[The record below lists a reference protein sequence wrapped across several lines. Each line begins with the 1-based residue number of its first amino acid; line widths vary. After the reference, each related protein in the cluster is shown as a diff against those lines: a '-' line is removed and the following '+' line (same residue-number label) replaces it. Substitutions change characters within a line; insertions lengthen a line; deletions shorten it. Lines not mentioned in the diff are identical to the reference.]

1 METTW
6 IWLALGVG
14 LLIVEVLTGTLSFV
28 FFALAAFVV
37 GATRYFFGIDNWAQE
52 SVIFA
57 VVGLTSLFLL
67 RKKLVSVFHAKRAG
81 DYQGDMHQEVVLTQV
96 IPAGESGSV
105 DYQGSV
111 WTAINDSAVE
121 MKIGDK
127 ASIVRTE
134 GVKLILK
141 LKV

>member
-14 LLIVEVLTGTLSFV
+14 LLIVEMLTGTLSFI

-37 GATRYFFGIDNWAQE
+37 GATRYFFGIDNWALE

-57 VVGLTSLFLL
+57 AVGICSLLLL
-67 RKKLVSVFHAKRAG
+67 RKKLVSVFHAKRAS
-81 DYQGDMHQEVVLTQV
+81 DYQGDMQQEVILTTG

-105 DYQGSV
+105 EYQGSV
-111 WTAINDSAVE
+111 WTAINDSAIA
-121 MKIGDK
+121 MKAGDK
-127 ASIVRTE
+127 AAIVRTE
-134 GVKLILK
+134 GV
-141 LKV
+141 